1 MTLKHGWKLHAR
13 GAVWRNFR
21 HLADMAE
28 DVRYQSDVELTF
40 NVNAN
45 ASSAF
50 VCNVITY
57 QYFRLRLQY
66 WPMML
71 YVS

>member
-13 GAVWRNFR
+13 GAVWRNFG

-40 NVNAN
+40 N
-45 ASSAF
+45 F
-50 VCNVITY
+50 M
-57 QYFRLRLQY
+57 Q
-66 WPMML
+66 ML
-71 YVS
+71 LVLFCVML